1 MDQLLALRVFVRIA
15 DAGTF
20 ARAADSLDMPKP
32 TVTKLIQNLENH
44 LGVRLLQ
51 RTTRRVT
58 ITPEGAAY
66 YERASRLVAELD
78 DMDAAAANAQAK
90 PNGRL
95 RVEIGSSL
103 ANLILIPAL
112 PEFRVRYPDIE
123 LELGVSD
130 RLADL
135 IGEGVDCVIR
145 GGALAESSLIAR
157 RIAQLRYVTCASSA
171 YLRSRRAPKQ
181 PRDIE
186 QGHSVVNYMS
196 ALTGRPFPLHF
207 HRGEEKLEIRGAGVS
222 VNESTAHLTALLA
235 GLGLGQTF
243 HFMAQPYLKRRT
255 LLPLLADWTRPPHS
269 LHVVYPPNRHLNARV
284 RVFVDWAVE
293 VFGAFGNPD

>member
-58 ITPEGAAY
+58 VTPEGAAY

-78 DMDAAAANAQAK
+78 DMDAAAANARAK
-90 PNGRL
+90 PRGRL
-95 RVEIGSSL
+95 RVEMGSSL

-112 PEFRVRYPDIE
+112 QEFCVRYPDIE

-130 RLADL
+130 RIADL

-145 GGALAESSLIAR
+145 GGELAESTLIAR
-157 RIAQLRYVTCASSA
+157 RIAQLRYITCASPA

-243 HFMAQPYLKRRT
+243 HFMAQSHLKRRA
-255 LLPLLADWTRPPHS
+255 LVPLLAEWTRPPHS

-284 RVFVDWAVE
+284 RVFVDWTVE